1 MSRGPMTGSPAA
13 QAVRASARRKTR
25 GTNATIL
32 RRLERIFSAFSRGR
46 THPLRRTLDTHSPA
60 LRDAPR
66 DASAPGLAGWAHRR
80 ESLFRPACMG
90 ALPAFLLSGRV
101 RPRNRHVG
109 DGAAQGVRELNPAL
123 LERRS
128 HRSVHLD
135 QGLGITRLGLQLGQL
150 SPEQIALAQ
159 DQLIG
164 RGDAGIEP
172 LLLAFETLLG
182 KGHGLAGG
190 FDPGLPLYQSNRGL
204 SHFERDL
211 VARTLQADLQLV
223 SLELRAQ
230 VVGLRGTIPKRHV

>member
-1 MSRGPMTGSPAA
+1 E
-13 QAVRASARRKTR
+13 SARRKTS

-46 THPLRRTLDTHSPA
+46 THPVRRTLDTHSPA

-90 ALPAFLLSGRV
+90 TLPAFLLSGRV

-109 DGAAQGVRELNPAL
+109 DGAAQGVRELNAAL
-123 LERRS
+123 LEGGS

-135 QGLGITRLGLQLGQL
+135 QGLGITRLGLQFGQL
-150 SPEQIALAQ
+150 CREQVALAQ

-164 RGDAGIEP
+164 RGNAGIEP
-172 LLLAFETLLG
+172 LLLAFESLLG
-182 KGHGLAGG
+182 KDHGLVGG
-190 FDPGLPLYQSNRGL
+190 LDLGLPLYQSNRGL
-204 SHFERDL
+204 PHFQRDL
-211 VARTLQADLQLV
+211 GARTLQADVLLV
-223 SLELRAQ
+223 STQSRPA
-230 VVGLRGTIPKRHV
+230 VVCRG